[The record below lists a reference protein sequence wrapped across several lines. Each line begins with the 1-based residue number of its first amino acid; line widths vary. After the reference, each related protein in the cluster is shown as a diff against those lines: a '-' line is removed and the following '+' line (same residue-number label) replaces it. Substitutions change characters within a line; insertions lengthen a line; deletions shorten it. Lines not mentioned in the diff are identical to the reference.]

1 MKRLSAQERRSRL
14 AYDARICA
22 RLSSPHLVL
31 TGFTTIDA
39 LRAGKAATEAEG
51 EAGRIECYGAR
62 FLFPILTGP
71 GPTTPS
77 VTLAFLLTAD
87 TYPYSDPFVT
97 VVSRP
102 LPWNPHV
109 SSNGT
114 VCIGEAWGLA
124 HGHMLMAQ
132 LVTHLMRVLNL
143 DEPDRGPGYVGWNG
157 EAIAYW
163 RKALKCQPLNPRV
176 VYPVL
181 PEDLTHGIKQ
191 EAPVF
196 VRKPAAAPSSAA
208 APAGAGFRPLLPGA
222 GGTFRAVSVGATASP
237 TFRARRGSHE

>member
-1 MKRLSAQERRSRL
+1 MKRLSAQDRRSRL

-22 RLSSPHLVL
+22 RLSSPNLVL
-31 TGFTTIDA
+31 TGHTTIDA
-39 LRAGKAATEAEG
+39 MQAGRVATEAEG
-51 EAGRIECYGAR
+51 EAGRVECYGAR
-62 FLFPILTGP
+62 FLFPVLTGP

-77 VTLAFLLTAD
+77 ITLAFLLTAD

-109 SSNGT
+109 SASGT
-114 VCIGEAWGLA
+114 VCIGEAWRNS
-124 HGHMLMAQ
+124 HGHMLVAQ

-157 EAIAYW
+157 AAITYW
-163 RKALKCQPLNPRV
+163 RAALKCQPLNPRV

-191 EAPVF
+191 EAPMF
-196 VRKPAAAPSSAA
+196 VRRVPTAPSPPA
-208 APAGAGFRPLLPGA
+208 APAAVGFRPRLPA
-222 GGTFRAVSVGATASP
+222 EGGLFRAVPQGATASP